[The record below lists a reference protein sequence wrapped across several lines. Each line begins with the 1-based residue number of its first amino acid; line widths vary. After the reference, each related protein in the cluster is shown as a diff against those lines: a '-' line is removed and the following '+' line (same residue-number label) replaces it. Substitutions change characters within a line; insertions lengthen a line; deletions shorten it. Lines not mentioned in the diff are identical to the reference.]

1 MAFADYQNEIYFAA
15 LSGRVPDLPMDYAT
29 LEARAAAALPASLHS
44 YIAGGAG
51 DELTQRRNADA
62 FADWGLVPRMLV
74 GATQRDLSVTAF
86 GHTFPSPIFMAPVGV
101 IGLATGDH
109 HGDRAVA
116 EAAAKTGV
124 PAIFST
130 LMEDP
135 LEEVIPDA
143 GTTPS
148 FFQLYTPKDRDLA
161 ASLVGRAEAAGYRGI
176 TVTLDTWIP
185 GWRPRDLSTG
195 NFPQLRGHVLKNY
208 TSDPV
213 FRKMVGSDDPQAIV
227 LHWVATFGNPLTW
240 DDLEW
245 LRSLTDLPI
254 VLKGI
259 SHPEDACR
267 AIDYGVDGI
276 YCSNH
281 GGRQANGGL
290 SALETLPGVV
300 AACADRV
307 PVLFDSGVR
316 CGSDVIKALGLGATM
331 VGIGRPYVYG
341 LALAGVPGL
350 VHVLRMIL
358 AEADLL
364 MAVNGYPDIA
374 AVRAN
379 IRPTTA
385 GAAAAPRVAD
395 SAL

>member
-15 LSGRVPDLPMDYAT
+15 LGGNLPEFPMDYAT
-29 LEARAAAALPASLHS
+29 LEAKAAAALPTSLHS

-51 DELTQRRNADA
+51 DELTQRRNAEA
-62 FADWGLVPRMLV
+62 FEDWGLIPRMLV
-74 GATQRDLSVTAF
+74 GATERDLSVTAW
-86 GHTFPSPIFMAPVGV
+86 GQTFASPVFMAPVGV
-101 IGLATGDH
+101 IGLVTGDK
-109 HGDRAVA
+109 HGDIAVA
-116 EAAAKTGV
+116 QASAATGV

-135 LEEVIPDA
+135 LEDVIPHA
-143 GTTPS
+143 GSTPG
-148 FFQLYTPKDRDLA
+148 FFQLYTPKNRDLA
-161 ASLVGRAEAAGYRGI
+161 ASLVSRAERAGYRGI
-176 TVTLDTWIP
+176 AVTLDTWIP

-213 FRKMVGSDDPQAIV
+213 FRQMAGTDDPKMIV
-227 LHWVATFGNPLTW
+227 LHWIGTFGNALTW

-254 VLKGI
+254 MLKGI
-259 SHPEDACR
+259 SHPEDARR
-267 AIDYGVDGI
+267 ALDHGVDGI

-290 SALETLPGVV
+290 SALETLPDIV
-300 AACADRV
+300 AAVDDRV

-316 CGSDVIKALGLGATM
+316 SGSDVIKAIGLGATM
-331 VGIGRPYVYG
+331 VGLGRPYVYG
-341 LALAGVPGL
+341 LALGGVPGL
-350 VHVLRMIL
+350 VHLLRMIL

-364 MAVNGYPDIA
+364 MAVNGYRDIA
-374 AVRAN
+374 AIREN
-379 IRPTTA
+379 IRPTTK
-385 GAAAAPRVAD
+385 GRAAH
-395 SAL
+395 